1 MAPEGEQPPSKE
13 QQEAD
18 AAEEELQLGQQ
29 PAADDDACL
38 LPSAH
43 HPPGSSSSDA
53 SDVEW
58 EFHIVYSEVFRVPG
72 LWLAAAWPDGR
83 PLTEVELARALP
95 RPPDVAFAAEDGQQ
109 RQWEEG
115 SGGHRAHATSQQPR
129 QVVERWTMLSQDEH
143 PVLGRPFCCLHP
155 CGTAARMR
163 HLGGPPPE
171 KEACDDGDD
180 DDDNDAV
187 RGMAYLIKWFGVV
200 APVVG
205 LRYPAAFVQRVL
217 LGPGSAGAGHG

>member
-1 MAPEGEQPPSKE
+1 MAPEGQQPPSKE

-18 AAEEELQLGQQ
+18 AAEEGVQLEQQ
-29 PAADDDACL
+29 PDDACL

-43 HPPGSSSSDA
+43 HLPRPSSDA
-53 SDVEW
+53 ASDVDW
-58 EFHIVYSEVFRVPG
+58 EFHIVYSGVFRVPG
-72 LWLAAAWPDGR
+72 LWLAAIWPDGR
-83 PLTEVELARALP
+83 PLTEAELARALP
-95 RPPDVAFAAEDGQQ
+95 TPPDVAFAAADTDPQRRLGDGHA
-109 RQWEEG
+109 
-115 SGGHRAHATSQQPR
+115 SGSQQPAR

-180 DDDNDAV
+180 DDDDTM
-187 RGMAYLIKWFGVV
+187 RGMAYLIKWFGLV

>member
-1 MAPEGEQPPSKE
+1 M
-13 QQEAD
+13 D
-18 AAEEELQLGQQ
+18 
-29 PAADDDACL
+29 
-38 LPSAH
+38 
-43 HPPGSSSSDA
+43 
-53 SDVEW
+53 W

-163 HLGGPPPE
+163 HLGCPAPVAGTPPNG
-171 KEACDDGDD
+171 ACGGDD
-180 DDDNDAV
+180 DNGAV
-187 RGMAYLIKWFGVV
+187 RGMVYLIRWFGLV

-205 LRYPAAFVQRVL
+205 LPYPAAFVQRAL
-217 LGPGSAGAGHG
+217 LATGGAGAGHE